1 MQLIDL
7 NMQLIIFKVRSDKVM
22 IKKVRIDKIIVKKN

>member
-7 NMQLIIFKVRSDKVM
+7 NMQLIIFKVCSDKVM